1 MTDAVQRVSS
11 ALADRYVIERE
22 LGAGGMAT
30 VYLAHDVR
38 HDRKVALKVLRPEL
52 SAILGGDRFLAEI
65 KTTANL
71 QHPHILPLFDSG
83 IGGSGERGNEFV
95 YYVMPYVEGESLRDR
110 LQREKQLPVDEAVR
124 IAREVADA
132 LEYAHT
138 HGIVHRDIKPENIL
152 LHGGHAMVADFGIA
166 LAASRSEGGTRMTE
180 TGMSLGTPFYMAP
193 EQAMGEREITPKADI
208 YALGCVLY
216 EMLTAEPPFV
226 GATAQAIIARVMTE
240 APRSLTLQRR
250 TVPVHVEAAVRTALE
265 KLPADRFP
273 TAAAFAEALAN
284 PAFGAAEATRAGGVA
299 AAGASLRRSPARRA
313 FAVLP
318 WALLL
323 TVSGL
328 LAWRELRAPEPAV
341 RRQRVVLRET
351 PFPPGGVG
359 RVVAIAP
366 DGETIVFRDTA
377 GGVVQ
382 LWSKER
388 SRLEATAL
396 AGTTGALFPTFSP
409 DGEWIA
415 FVADNRLKKVP
426 RLGGSA
432 ITLADSASTSTWGSV
447 AWLDNDTILYN
458 SQTAFHLLAV
468 HQDGGPIRTVLG
480 NDNLLG
486 QRGVTSITAL
496 PGGRAALI
504 GTCTSGCTQQ
514 DIRSVDLA
522 TGRMQVLVEDAIK
535 GWHTRDGHV
544 VFIRQDGGVFR
555 APFDLGTLTFR
566 HAPSPVMQGV
576 RTIPGVADM
585 VLGADGTALYS
596 EGSSTVAGTPVEAVW
611 VTRDGVATPVQSGWS
626 FIPSSNPGMALSPD
640 GRRLALSVRA
650 SGAED
655 IWIKELGG
663 GPMTRLTFAGSNIRP
678 EWTADGRSVMYISR
692 QASGN
697 EDLRIRAADGTG
709 GERTLLDHARTV
721 FEVVRTRDTSRL
733 IVRLGVPPSRDI
745 YLLQQGDSV
754 LRPLLAEAHEEVTP
768 ALSADGRWLAYASN
782 ESGRYEVYVRPFPA
796 VEGGRWQVSRDG
808 GTEPRWSRSGREL
821 FFRAGGTLMSAGVT
835 PGASFVT
842 GEVRT
847 LFPVAPFLSGTNR
860 QYYEVATDDRRFLFV
875 RSLGG
880 QQAVGPAYVT
890 MVDNWLD
897 ELRAGARR

>member
-1 MTDAVQRVSS
+1 MSDAVTRLST
-11 ALADRYVIERE
+11 ALVDRYVIERE

-52 SAILGGDRFLAEI
+52 SAILGAERFLHEI

-71 QHPHILPLFDSG
+71 QHPHILSLFDSG
-83 IGGSGERGNEFV
+83 EADGLV

-110 LQREKQLPVDEAVR
+110 LNREHQLPVEDAVR

-132 LEYAHT
+132 LEYAHQ

-166 LAASRSEGGTRMTE
+166 LAASKSEGSTRMTE
-180 TGMSLGTPFYMAP
+180 TGMSLGTPYYMSP
-193 EQAMGEREITPKADI
+193 EQSMGEREITPKADI

-216 EMLTAEPPFV
+216 EMLTAEPPFM
-226 GATAQAIIARVMTE
+226 GATAQAVIARVMTE
-240 APRSLTLQRR
+240 EPRSLTLQRR
-250 TVPVHVEAAVRTALE
+250 TIPPHVEAAVLTALA
-265 KLPADRFP
+265 KLPADRFAS
-273 TAAAFAEALAN
+273 AAQFADALGKTDYAL
-284 PAFGAAEATRAGGVA
+284 PATRIA
-299 AAGASLRRSPARRA
+299 AAGASVRRSPVRRA
-313 FAVLP
+313 VAVLP

-323 TVSGL
+323 VVSGL
-328 LAWRELRAPEPAV
+328 MAWRELRSPEPAV
-341 RRQRVVLRET
+341 RRQRVVFRET
-351 PFPPGGVG
+351 PFAPGGVG

-415 FVADNRLKKVP
+415 FVADNRVKKVA

-432 ITLADSASTSTWGSV
+432 ITLADSASASIWGAV
-447 AWLDNDTILYN
+447 AWLANDTILYN
-458 SQTAFHLLAV
+458 SQNSLHLLAV
-468 HQDGGPIRTVLG
+468 HQDGGPVRAVIANDSLG
-480 NDNLLG
+480 G
-486 QRGVTSITAL
+486 QRAVTSITGL
-496 PGGRAALI
+496 PDGRGALI
-504 GTCTSGCTQQ
+504 GTCTSGCAQR
-514 DIRSVDLA
+514 DLRSLDLA
-522 TGRMQVLVEDAIK
+522 TGRMQVLAEDAIK

-555 APFDLGTLTFR
+555 APFDLETLTFR
-566 HAPSPVMQGV
+566 HAPAPVMQGV

-585 VLGADGTALYS
+585 VLGVDGTLLYS
-596 EGSSTVAGTPVEAVW
+596 QGPSTVAGTPAEAVW
-611 VTRDGVATPVQSGWS
+611 VTRDGAATPVQAGWS
-626 FIPSSNPGMALSPD
+626 FIPSSNPGMAFSPD

-655 IWIKELGG
+655 IWVKELGG
-663 GPMTRLTFAGSNIRP
+663 GPMTRLTFAGANVRP
-678 EWTADGRSVMYISR
+678 EWTADGRSIMYISR
-692 QASGN
+692 QTTGN
-697 EDLRIRAADGTG
+697 EDLRIRASDGTG
-709 GERTLLDHARTV
+709 GERTLLDVARTI
-721 FEVVRTRDTSRL
+721 FEVARTRDTSLL

-745 YLLQQGDSV
+745 YLLQHGDSV
-754 LRPLLAEAHEEVTP
+754 PRPLLAEAYEEVTP
-768 ALSADGRWLAYASN
+768 ALSPDGRWLAYASN
-782 ESGRYEVYVRPFPA
+782 ESGSYEVYVRPFPA

-808 GTEPRWSRSGREL
+808 GTEPRWSRNGREL
-821 FFRAGGTLMSAGVT
+821 FFRAGDNLMVASIT
-835 PGASFVT
+835 PGASFAT
-842 GEVRT
+842 GEVRA
-847 LFPVAPFLSGTNR
+847 LFPVVPFLQGTNH
-860 QYYEVATDDRRFLFV
+860 QYYQVAPDDRRFLFV

-880 QQAVGPAYVT
+880 AQAAGPAYLT
-890 MVDNWLD
+890 MVDHWLD